1 MFFIRR
7 CSPHLVSTMFFY
19 GNKAHI
25 QRFHHFLQLGPLP
38 CDLKFLPIRG
48 RGSPPLEYKLAHVT
62 CFNQWDFNCCD
73 KSRSPKCACM
83 IELAVMSLSHCQ
95 EKNFPPWPLLLHSE
109 LLLSR
114 HQQTWAQ
121 TTARTKLWPSSLK
134 QRSWLEPQLTYDLF
148 RHMNKKK

>member
-48 RGSPPLEYKLAHVT
+48 RGSPPHEYKLAHVT

-95 EKNFPPWPLLLHSE
+95 EKNFPPM
-109 LLLSR
+109 
-114 HQQTWAQ
+114 
-121 TTARTKLWPSSLK
+121 TTASSLWAPTKQTPADLSPNYSKLWTSSLK

>member
-1 MFFIRR
+1 MKIKIQYIKTDEMKIKVFKSYFTVSNAYVKRVLNCHEEQTLIFVFFIRR

-48 RGSPPLEYKLAHVT
+48 RGSPPHEYKLAHVT

-95 EKNFPPWPLLLHSE
+95 EKNFPPM
-109 LLLSR
+109 
-114 HQQTWAQ
+114 
-121 TTARTKLWPSSLK
+121 TTASSL
-134 QRSWLEPQLTYDLF
+134 
-148 RHMNKKK
+148 